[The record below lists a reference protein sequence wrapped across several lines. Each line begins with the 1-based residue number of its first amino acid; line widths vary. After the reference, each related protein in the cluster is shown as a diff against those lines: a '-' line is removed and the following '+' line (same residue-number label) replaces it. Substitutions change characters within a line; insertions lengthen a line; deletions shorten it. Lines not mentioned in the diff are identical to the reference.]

1 MVRDLLLELIKRS
14 GASPFLFAGAGLGRR
29 YLNLPTWEG
38 LLRKFASET
47 SRPYEYYVTI
57 AGRENFPRLGSVIAE
72 AFREVWWTSRRETG
86 APPELLSEM
95 TDFSSPLKVEVS
107 NFLRAQCEKLRET
120 PLANEL
126 HLLRSA
132 KFDGIITTN
141 YDTILENV
149 FPDYKVYSSQDDT
162 LFQVSHGV
170 GEIFKIHGCATRP
183 NTLVLTEQDYRAFSD
198 KNAYLAAKLTTLFL
212 EHPFVFLGYSISDP
226 NIRSILQAVTA
237 CLPAS
242 KFELLRNRLI
252 FIEYVPGTGGGQV
265 DQHTMGLGH
274 VILPVTRVQAESFIE
289 IYEALGAIE
298 RTIPVSVLRRV
309 KERIYELVRT
319 ANPRGALKVVDLNND
334 TLLQDLEVVV
344 GVGIANPLGQKG
356 YDAISRVDLVDDVL
370 KGTGQ
375 LDQMQIVKRVL
386 PRIVTKSTW
395 VPVWR
400 YVKAG
405 IDAGIDVSAPLMKYA
420 EKTLDDFR
428 PRVSHANR
436 PRKSIPYA
444 TISEISSSGETMA
457 KALYLIPQLRDS
469 ALIPEDLRAYLTRHR
484 AILDDPGQNGIH
496 SQYMKLVSLL
506 DFLEFGR

>member
-1 MVRDLLLELIKRS
+1 M
-14 GASPFLFAGAGLGRR
+14 
-29 YLNLPTWEG
+29 
-38 LLRKFASET
+38 FAS
-47 SRPYEYYVTI
+47 
-57 AGRENFPRLGSVIAE
+57 
-72 AFREVWWTSRRETG
+72 
-86 APPELLSEM
+86 
-95 TDFSSPLKVEVS
+95 
-107 NFLRAQCEKLRET
+107 Q
-120 PLANEL
+120 
-126 HLLRSA
+126 
-132 KFDGIITTN
+132 
-141 YDTILENV
+141 
-149 FPDYKVYSSQDDT
+149 Q
-162 LFQVSHGV
+162 
-170 GEIFKIHGCATRP
+170 
-183 NTLVLTEQDYRAFSD
+183 
-198 KNAYLAAKLTTLFL
+198 
-212 EHPFVFLGYSISDP
+212 
-226 NIRSILQAVTA
+226 
-237 CLPAS
+237 
-242 KFELLRNRLI
+242 FELLQNRLI